1 MSNMSACSPDDSC
14 RSPSPERQAAFATR
28 TLVCERVGRTVFF
41 RDPLLLAPATAWPP
55 LGGLR
60 DAEGVHGKSVLV
72 LGTHLL
78 EVLEAADDD
87 RLVSYLRRWVAIAE
101 SQAERGG
108 YGSLENIDREWDPPV
123 VFRVEFLAR
132 AC

>member
-1 MSNMSACSPDDSC
+1 
-14 RSPSPERQAAFATR
+14 
-28 TLVCERVGRTVFF
+28 VFF
-41 RDPLLLAPATAWPP
+41 RDPLLPAPATAWPP

-60 DAEGVHGKSVLV
+60 DAEGVHGKSALV

-78 EVLEAADDD
+78 AVLEAADDD
-87 RLVSYLRRWVAIAE
+87 RLAFYLRRWVAIAE

-108 YGSLENIDREWDPPV
+108 YGSLENIDREWDPSV
-123 VFRVEFLAR
+123 LSRVEFLAR